1 MHFINAEAERSGTL
15 LFSDIQMIMSGIRP
29 LSRGDKRGNVLG
41 LLRIREGE
49 AYD

>member
-1 MHFINAEAERSGTL
+1 MHFINAEADRSGTL
-15 LFSDIQMIMSGIRP
+15 LLCWHSHDHVGVRP

-41 LLRIREGE
+41 LLRVREGE